1 MMVFLR
7 YHEYVL
13 FLVLKLYA
21 FFFLFVLFDFT
32 HINVQTLSHKNCVS
46 MKKTGYCF

>member
-13 FLVLKLYA
+13 FLVLKFYA
-21 FFFLFVLFDFT
+21 FFSFLYCLILHTLMCKHCRIKIVLA
-32 HINVQTLSHKNCVS
+32 
-46 MKKTGYCF
+46 